1 MFTYS
6 PGDVTVSTDEAGG
19 PAVTASLDVTNA
31 GDRAGIDTVQA
42 YVRRPGQSHARLAGF
57 ARVPLEPGQTS
68 RVEVALEPRV
78 FAGYDVALPGWRWE
92 PGTYTVALV
101 MDGYSPAW
109 RGYIELPE
117 STRAP

>member
-1 MFTYS
+1 MDRLSRLRSTS
-6 PGDVTVSTDEAGG
+6 PTPGTGQGSTPSRRTSGG
-19 PAVTASLDVTNA
+19 
-31 GDRAGIDTVQA
+31 R
-42 YVRRPGQSHARLAGF
+42 VRNARLAGF

-101 MDGYSPAW
+101 MDGYFPAW
-109 RGYIELPE
+109 RGYIELP
-117 STRAP
+117 SDQGALTRPTA